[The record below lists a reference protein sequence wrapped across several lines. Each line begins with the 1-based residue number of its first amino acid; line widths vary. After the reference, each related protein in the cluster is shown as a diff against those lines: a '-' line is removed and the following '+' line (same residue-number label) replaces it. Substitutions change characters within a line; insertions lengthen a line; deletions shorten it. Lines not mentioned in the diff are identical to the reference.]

1 MSNMQFDPEVSRQI
15 ESVYTTPDVI
25 EQRRVVRASLA
36 LRPGDRADDLR
47 TLGNSYFFSLNRYL
61 FLAERPDSR

>member
-15 ESVYTTPDVI
+15 DSVYTTPDVI

-36 LRPGDRADDLR
+36 LRPGDRVLDVGVGPGL
-47 TLGNSYFFSLNRYL
+47 
-61 FLAERPDSR
+61 LAA